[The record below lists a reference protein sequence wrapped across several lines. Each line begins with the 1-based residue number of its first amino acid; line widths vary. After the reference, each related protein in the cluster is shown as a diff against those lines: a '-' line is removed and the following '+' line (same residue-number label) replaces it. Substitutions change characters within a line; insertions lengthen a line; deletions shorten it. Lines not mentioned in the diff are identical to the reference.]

1 MAKSK
6 NPHESKMR
14 MSSVLKKSVPNKTSK
29 TTKAQ
34 NNLKGKTLSQAKPV
48 VNFSVSANDRE
59 RFDTVLDHHERG
71 LSEVESKS
79 EDVIRGME
87 RLAELLPRL
96 HLPSGT
102 QTEQQIARANS
113 LNLRFRKLLKKLHDE
128 MESISSSFGDRSTKN
143 PLSGM
148 RT

>member
-1 MAKSK
+1 MAKSNK
-6 NPHESKMR
+6 KSPVR
-14 MSSVLKKSVPNKTSK
+14 MKSVPDNTSK
-29 TTKAQ
+29 ATKAQ
-34 NNLKGKTLSQAKPV
+34 NGRKGKTVSHVKSAV
-48 VNFSVSANDRE
+48 IISVAASERV
-59 RFDTVLDHHERG
+59 RFDTLLDHHERG